1 MYIFWITDFEK
12 RTSNTSEKTSM
23 VLRTTF
29 ALYVNSTVLIILS
42 DLNYD
47 TIFSTNGFFFI
58 IILYIFVSVFTEF
71 LVEVF
76 DLKYWW
82 F

>member
-1 MYIFWITDFEK
+1 
-12 RTSNTSEKTSM
+12 M

-42 DLNYD
+42 DLDYD

-58 IILYIFVSVFTEF
+58 IILYIFVSVFTE
-71 LVEVF
+71 LLAEIF

>member
-29 ALYVNSTVLIILS
+29 ALYMNSTVLIILS

-71 LVEVF
+71 LAEVF